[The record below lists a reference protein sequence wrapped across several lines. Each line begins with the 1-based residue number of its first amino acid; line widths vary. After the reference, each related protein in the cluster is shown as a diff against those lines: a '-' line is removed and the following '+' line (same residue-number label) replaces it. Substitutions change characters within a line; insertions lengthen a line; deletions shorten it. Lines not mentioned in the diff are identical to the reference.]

1 MSRYRCFSLVIL
13 VNALLLAAT
22 TLQAGTWV
30 KSVQSCEPCVVER
43 GKETLQLLPLMA
55 LRKGDLLGVAGEGVE
70 VVLVD
75 SSDRQITMNDK
86 RPRYTVTEAS
96 ASLQYPQ
103 AMVDALEWFR
113 RAASQLLP
121 GGRMLASGDRAPPMI
136 SSMDPDSNQIPASE
150 QQVIFAWDFGQ
161 PPFTAMVLDRDGKVL
176 IEKQTDKQKLAM
188 PLDSLDIG
196 NYRFQLVSTFNGE
209 KSTDSY
215 SFSIVDAS
223 VLPEEIA
230 YLDTADIPPSIKTL
244 LRGVMLARYPEWR
257 FMALQQAIRVKD
269 RPLAR
274 VLLEEESH

>member
-1 MSRYRCFSLVIL
+1 MSRRRSLSLVIL
-13 VNALLLAAT
+13 VHALLLAAT
-22 TLQAGTWV
+22 SLQAGTWV

-43 GKETLQLLPLMA
+43 GKAKLQLLPLMA
-55 LRKGDLLGVAGEGVE
+55 LRKGDQLSVAGEGVR

-75 SSDRQITMNDK
+75 SADRQITMDDK

-96 ASLQYPQ
+96 ASLHYPP

-113 RAASQLLP
+113 RAASQLQP
-121 GGRMLASGDRAPPMI
+121 GGRMLASGDRAPAMI
-136 SSMDPDSNQIPASE
+136 SSMDADSNQIPAGE
-150 QQVIFAWDFGQ
+150 QQVVFAWDFGQ
-161 PPFTAMVLDRDGKVL
+161 PPFTVTVLDRDGKIL

-188 PLDSLDIG
+188 PLDSLGVG
-196 NYRFQLVSTFNGE
+196 NYRFQLASTYNGE

-215 SFSIVDAS
+215 PFSIVDAS
-223 VLPEEIA
+223 ALPGEIA
-230 YLDTADIPPSIKTL
+230 YLDTVDIPPSIRTL
-244 LRGVMLARYPEWR
+244 LRGVLLARYPQWR

>member
-1 MSRYRCFSLVIL
+1 MSIYRCFSLVML
-13 VNALLLAAT
+13 VNVLLLAAT

-30 KSVQSCEPCVVER
+30 KSVQSCQPCVVER
-43 GKETLQLLPLMA
+43 AKEKLQLLPLMA
-55 LRKGDLLGVAGEGVE
+55 LRKGDLLSVAGEGVK

-96 ASLQYPQ
+96 VSLQYPQ

-136 SSMDPDSNQIPASE
+136 SSMDADNNLIPASE
-150 QQVIFAWDFGQ
+150 QQVVFAWDFGQ

-188 PLDSLDIG
+188 PLNSLDIG
-196 NYRFQLVSTFNGE
+196 IYRFQLVSIYNDE
-209 KSTDSY
+209 KSMDSY
-215 SFSIVDAS
+215 PFSIVDAS
-223 VLPEEIA
+223 ALPEEIA
-230 YLDTADIPPSIKTL
+230 YLDTADIPPSIRTL
-244 LRGVMLARYPEWR
+244 LRGVIFARYPEWR
-257 FMALQQAIRVKD
+257 FMALQQAIRAKD

>member
-1 MSRYRCFSLVIL
+1 ML
-13 VNALLLAAT
+13 VNVLLLAAT

-30 KSVQSCEPCVVER
+30 KSVQSCQPCVVER
-43 GKETLQLLPLMA
+43 AKEKLQLLPLMA
-55 LRKGDLLGVAGEGVE
+55 LRKGDLLSVAGEGVK

-96 ASLQYPQ
+96 VSLQYPQ

-136 SSMDPDSNQIPASE
+136 SSMDADNNLIPASE
-150 QQVIFAWDFGQ
+150 QQVVFAWDFGQ

-188 PLDSLDIG
+188 PLNSLDIG
-196 NYRFQLVSTFNGE
+196 IYRFQLVSIYNDE
-209 KSTDSY
+209 KSMDSY
-215 SFSIVDAS
+215 PFSIVDAS
-223 VLPEEIA
+223 ALPEEIA
-230 YLDTADIPPSIKTL
+230 YLDTADIPPSIRTL
-244 LRGVMLARYPEWR
+244 LRGVMFARYPEWR
-257 FMALQQAIRVKD
+257 FMALQQAIRAKD